1 MICINNSTERQRFIE
16 FSQQI
21 FQRVSMQD
29 EMLVVLVKGEM
40 NLWGQRR
47 LQLTRLSLTRS

>member
-47 LQLTRLSLTRS
+47 LQLMRLSLTRS